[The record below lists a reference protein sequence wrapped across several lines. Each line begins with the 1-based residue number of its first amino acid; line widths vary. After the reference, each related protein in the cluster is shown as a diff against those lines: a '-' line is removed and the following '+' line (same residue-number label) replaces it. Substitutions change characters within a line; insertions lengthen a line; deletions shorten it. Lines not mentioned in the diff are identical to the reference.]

1 MAVEHGLQQL
11 KSARARDSI
20 CKATI
25 QLLAELG
32 YAETTIAGVAQNAGF
47 SKGAVQYH
55 FPTKEEL
62 IAATVEHLL
71 MRTVSSASQSY
82 ESVDSALLNAW
93 QRLVN
98 TSAYR
103 ALLEVLNAARID
115 RKLRLRISAEL
126 VAWGKN
132 LDKQSLTIYQS
143 ANEQLPAHEGD
154 TEVVMLLNMTRS
166 FMRGLLTQEQ
176 YRVSPEETLT
186 YVAKWIELIAPM
198 LKLRST
204 GISDVDKAITTK
216 NNIREEQQ
224 EKRTTLE
231 RTKDE
236 CDKRGNRRV

>member
-1 MAVEHGLQQL
+1 MAVEQGLQQL

-71 MRTVSSASQSY
+71 MRTESSASQSY

-176 YRVSPEETLT
+176 YGVSPEETLT
-186 YVAKWIELIAPM
+186 YVAKWVELIAPL

-204 GISDVDKAITTK
+204 RISDGVKAITTTD
-216 NNIREEQQ
+216 NIRKEQH
-224 EKRTTLE
+224 
-231 RTKDE
+231 
-236 CDKRGNRRV
+236 

>member
-1 MAVEHGLQQL
+1 MAVEQGLQQL
-11 KSARARDSI
+11 KSARARDSM

-132 LDKQSLTIYQS
+132 LDQQSLTIYQS
-143 ANEQLPAHEGD
+143 ANGQLPAHEGD
-154 TEVVMLLNMTRS
+154 AEVVMLLNMTRS

-176 YRVSPEETLT
+176 YGVSPEETLT

-204 GISDVDKAITTK
+204 SISDGDKAITTK
-216 NNIREEQQ
+216 NNIRKEQQ
-224 EKRTTLE
+224 
-231 RTKDE
+231 
-236 CDKRGNRRV
+236 

>member
-1 MAVEHGLQQL
+1 M
-11 KSARARDSI
+11 

-25 QLLAELG
+25 QLLAEFG

-143 ANEQLPAHEGD
+143 ANEQLSAHEGD

-176 YRVSPEETLT
+176 YGVSPEETLT
-186 YVAKWIELIAPM
+186 YVAKWVELIAPM

-204 GISDVDKAITTK
+204 RISDGVKAITTSDS
-216 NNIREEQQ
+216 IRKEQQ
-224 EKRTTLE
+224 
-231 RTKDE
+231 
-236 CDKRGNRRV
+236 

>member
-1 MAVEHGLQQL
+1 MAVEQGLQQL

-71 MRTVSSASQSY
+71 MRTESSASQSY

-176 YRVSPEETLT
+176 YGVSPEETLT
-186 YVAKWIELIAPM
+186 YVAKWVELIAPM

-204 GISDVDKAITTK
+204 RISDGVKAITTTDS
-216 NNIREEQQ
+216 IRKEQQ
-224 EKRTTLE
+224 
-231 RTKDE
+231 
-236 CDKRGNRRV
+236 

>member
-1 MAVEHGLQQL
+1 MAVEQGLQQL
-11 KSARARDSI
+11 KSARARDNM

-132 LDKQSLTIYQS
+132 LDQQSLTIYQS

-154 TEVVMLLNMTRS
+154 AEVVMLLNMTRS

-176 YRVSPEETLT
+176 YGVSPEETLT

-204 GISDVDKAITTK
+204 RTSDGDKATTTK
-216 NNIREEQQ
+216 NNSRKEQQ
-224 EKRTTLE
+224 
-231 RTKDE
+231 
-236 CDKRGNRRV
+236 

>member
-1 MAVEHGLQQL
+1 MVVFSIRRRGASWPSSKDCSSL
-11 KSARARDSI
+11 KARARDSM

-25 QLLAELG
+25 QLAELG

-143 ANEQLPAHEGD
+143 ANEQLLTHEGD
-154 TEVVMLLNMTRS
+154 AEVVMLLNMTRS

-176 YRVSPEETLT
+176 YGVSPEETLT
-186 YVAKWIELIAPM
+186 YVAKWVELIAPL

-204 GISDVDKAITTK
+204 RISDGDKAITTTD
-216 NNIREEQQ
+216 NIRKEQQ
-224 EKRTTLE
+224 
-231 RTKDE
+231 
-236 CDKRGNRRV
+236 

>member
-1 MAVEHGLQQL
+1 MVLFSLRRRGITVAVDQGLQQL
-11 KSARARDSI
+11 KSARARDNM

-132 LDKQSLTIYQS
+132 LDQQSLTIYQS

-154 TEVVMLLNMTRS
+154 AEVVMLLNMTRS

-176 YRVSPEETLT
+176 YGVSPEETLT

-204 GISDVDKAITTK
+204 RTSDGDKATTTK
-216 NNIREEQQ
+216 NNSRKEQQ
-224 EKRTTLE
+224 
-231 RTKDE
+231 
-236 CDKRGNRRV
+236 

>member
-1 MAVEHGLQQL
+1 MVLFSLRRRGITVAVDQGLQQL
-11 KSARARDSI
+11 KSARARDNM

-132 LDKQSLTIYQS
+132 LDQQSLTIYQS

-154 TEVVMLLNMTRS
+154 AEVVMLLNMTRS

-176 YRVSPEETLT
+176 YGVSPEETLT

-204 GISDVDKAITTK
+204 QTSDGDKATTTK
-216 NNIREEQQ
+216 NNSRKEQQ
-224 EKRTTLE
+224 
-231 RTKDE
+231 
-236 CDKRGNRRV
+236 

>member
-1 MAVEHGLQQL
+1 M
-11 KSARARDSI
+11 

-176 YRVSPEETLT
+176 YGVSPEETLT
-186 YVAKWIELIAPM
+186 YVAKWVELIAPL

-204 GISDVDKAITTK
+204 RISDGDKAITTTD
-216 NNIREEQQ
+216 NIRKEQQ
-224 EKRTTLE
+224 
-231 RTKDE
+231 
-236 CDKRGNRRV
+236 

>member
-1 MAVEHGLQQL
+1 MVVFSILRRGCTVAVEQGLQQL

-176 YRVSPEETLT
+176 YGVSPEETLT
-186 YVAKWIELIAPM
+186 YVAKWVELIAPM
-198 LKLRST
+198 LKLRGT
-204 GISDVDKAITTK
+204 RISDGVKAITTTD
-216 NNIREEQQ
+216 NIRKEQQ
-224 EKRTTLE
+224 
-231 RTKDE
+231 
-236 CDKRGNRRV
+236 

>member
-1 MAVEHGLQQL
+1 MAVEQGLQQL
-11 KSARARDSI
+11 KSARARDSM

-71 MRTVSSASQSY
+71 MRAESSASQSY

-176 YRVSPEETLT
+176 YGVSPEETLT
-186 YVAKWIELIAPM
+186 YVAKWVELIAPM

-204 GISDVDKAITTK
+204 RISDGVKAITTTD
-216 NNIREEQQ
+216 NIRKEQQ
-224 EKRTTLE
+224 
-231 RTKDE
+231 
-236 CDKRGNRRV
+236 

>member
-1 MAVEHGLQQL
+1 MVVFSIRRRGFTVAVEQGLQQL
-11 KSARARDSI
+11 KSARARDSM

-154 TEVVMLLNMTRS
+154 AEVVMLLNMTRS

-176 YRVSPEETLT
+176 YGVSPEETLT
-186 YVAKWIELIAPM
+186 YVAKWVELIAPM

-204 GISDVDKAITTK
+204 RISDGVKAITTTD
-216 NNIREEQQ
+216 NIRKEQQ
-224 EKRTTLE
+224 
-231 RTKDE
+231 
-236 CDKRGNRRV
+236 

>member
-1 MAVEHGLQQL
+1 MVVFSILRRGCTVAVEQGLQQL

-176 YRVSPEETLT
+176 YGVSPEETLT
-186 YVAKWIELIAPM
+186 YVAKWVELIAPM

-204 GISDVDKAITTK
+204 RISDGVKAITTTDS
-216 NNIREEQQ
+216 IRKEQQ
-224 EKRTTLE
+224 
-231 RTKDE
+231 
-236 CDKRGNRRV
+236 

>member
-1 MAVEHGLQQL
+1 MAVEQGLQQL
-11 KSARARDSI
+11 KSARARDSM

-132 LDKQSLTIYQS
+132 LDQQSLTIYQS

-154 TEVVMLLNMTRS
+154 AEVVMLLNMTRS

-176 YRVSPEETLT
+176 YGVSPEETLT

-204 GISDVDKAITTK
+204 GISDGDKVITTK
-216 NNIREEQQ
+216 NNIRKEQQ
-224 EKRTTLE
+224 
-231 RTKDE
+231 
-236 CDKRGNRRV
+236 

>member
-1 MAVEHGLQQL
+1 MAVEQGLQQL
-11 KSARARDSI
+11 KSARARDNM

-132 LDKQSLTIYQS
+132 LDQQSLTIYQS

-154 TEVVMLLNMTRS
+154 AEVVMLLNMTRS

-176 YRVSPEETLT
+176 YGVSPEETLT

-204 GISDVDKAITTK
+204 SISDGDKAITTK
-216 NNIREEQQ
+216 NNIRKEQQ
-224 EKRTTLE
+224 
-231 RTKDE
+231 
-236 CDKRGNRRV
+236 

>member
-1 MAVEHGLQQL
+1 M
-11 KSARARDSI
+11 

-71 MRTVSSASQSY
+71 MRTVSSANQSY

-176 YRVSPEETLT
+176 YGVSPEETLT
-186 YVAKWIELIAPM
+186 YVAKWVELIAPM

-204 GISDVDKAITTK
+204 RISDGVKAVTTTD
-216 NNIREEQQ
+216 NI
-224 EKRTTLE
+224 
-231 RTKDE
+231 
-236 CDKRGNRRV
+236 

>member
-1 MAVEHGLQQL
+1 MAVEQGLQQL

-62 IAATVEHLL
+62 IAATLEHLL
-71 MRTVSSASQSY
+71 MRTVSSANQSY

-176 YRVSPEETLT
+176 YGVSPEETLT
-186 YVAKWIELIAPM
+186 YVAKWVELIAPM

-204 GISDVDKAITTK
+204 RISDGVKAITTTDS
-216 NNIREEQQ
+216 IRKEQQ
-224 EKRTTLE
+224 
-231 RTKDE
+231 
-236 CDKRGNRRV
+236 

>member
-1 MAVEHGLQQL
+1 MAVEQGLQQL
-11 KSARARDSI
+11 KSARARDSM

-71 MRTVSSASQSY
+71 MRTESSASQSY

-176 YRVSPEETLT
+176 YGVSPEETLT
-186 YVAKWIELIAPM
+186 YVAKWVELIAPM

-204 GISDVDKAITTK
+204 PISDGVKAITTTDNIRKRTAIEK
-216 NNIREEQQ
+216 NN
-224 EKRTTLE
+224 TTE
-231 RTKDE
+231 DGR
-236 CDKRGNRRV
+236 

>member
-1 MAVEHGLQQL
+1 MAVEQGLQQL
-11 KSARARDSI
+11 KSARARDSM

-132 LDKQSLTIYQS
+132 LDQQSLTIYQS
-143 ANEQLPAHEGD
+143 ANGQLPAHEGD
-154 TEVVMLLNMTRS
+154 AEVVMLLNMTRS

-176 YRVSPEETLT
+176 YGVSPEETLT

-204 GISDVDKAITTK
+204 GISDGDKVITTK
-216 NNIREEQQ
+216 NNIRKEQQ
-224 EKRTTLE
+224 
-231 RTKDE
+231 
-236 CDKRGNRRV
+236 

>member
-1 MAVEHGLQQL
+1 MAVEQGLQQL
-11 KSARARDSI
+11 KSARARDNM

-132 LDKQSLTIYQS
+132 LDQQSLTIYQS

-154 TEVVMLLNMTRS
+154 AEVVMLLNMTRS

-176 YRVSPEETLT
+176 YGVSPEETLT

-198 LKLRST
+198 LQLRST
-204 GISDVDKAITTK
+204 RTSNGDKATTTK
-216 NNIREEQQ
+216 NNSRKEQQ
-224 EKRTTLE
+224 
-231 RTKDE
+231 
-236 CDKRGNRRV
+236 

>member
-1 MAVEHGLQQL
+1 M
-11 KSARARDSI
+11 

-132 LDKQSLTIYQS
+132 LDQQSLTIYQS

-154 TEVVMLLNMTRS
+154 AEVVMLLNTTRS

-176 YRVSPEETLT
+176 YGVSPEETLT

-204 GISDVDKAITTK
+204 GISDGDKVITTK
-216 NNIREEQQ
+216 NNIRKEQQ
-224 EKRTTLE
+224 
-231 RTKDE
+231 
-236 CDKRGNRRV
+236 

>member
-1 MAVEHGLQQL
+1 M
-11 KSARARDSI
+11 

-71 MRTVSSASQSY
+71 MRTESSASQSY

-176 YRVSPEETLT
+176 YGVSPEETLT
-186 YVAKWIELIAPM
+186 YVAKWVELIAPM

-204 GISDVDKAITTK
+204 RISDGVKAITTTD
-216 NNIREEQQ
+216 NIRKEQQ
-224 EKRTTLE
+224 
-231 RTKDE
+231 
-236 CDKRGNRRV
+236 

>member
-1 MAVEHGLQQL
+1 MAVEQGLQQL
-11 KSARARDSI
+11 KSARARDSM

-71 MRTVSSASQSY
+71 MRTESSASQSY

-176 YRVSPEETLT
+176 YGVSPEETLT
-186 YVAKWIELIAPM
+186 YVAKWVELIAPM

-204 GISDVDKAITTK
+204 RISDGVKDITTTD
-216 NNIREEQQ
+216 NIRKEQQ
-224 EKRTTLE
+224 
-231 RTKDE
+231 
-236 CDKRGNRRV
+236 

>member
-1 MAVEHGLQQL
+1 MAVEQGLQQL
-11 KSARARDSI
+11 KSARARDSM

-71 MRTVSSASQSY
+71 MRTESSASQSY

-98 TSAYR
+98 TLTYR

-176 YRVSPEETLT
+176 YGVSPEETLT
-186 YVAKWIELIAPM
+186 YVAKWVELIAPM

-204 GISDVDKAITTK
+204 RISDGVKAITTTD
-216 NNIREEQQ
+216 NIRKEQQ
-224 EKRTTLE
+224 
-231 RTKDE
+231 
-236 CDKRGNRRV
+236 

>member
-1 MAVEHGLQQL
+1 MAVEQGLQQL
-11 KSARARDSI
+11 KSARARDSM

-176 YRVSPEETLT
+176 YGVSPEETLT
-186 YVAKWIELIAPM
+186 YVAKWVELIAPM

-204 GISDVDKAITTK
+204 RISDGVKAITTTD
-216 NNIREEQQ
+216 NIRKEQH
-224 EKRTTLE
+224 
-231 RTKDE
+231 
-236 CDKRGNRRV
+236 

>member
-1 MAVEHGLQQL
+1 MAVEQGLQQL
-11 KSARARDSI
+11 KSARARDSM

-132 LDKQSLTIYQS
+132 LDQQSLTIYQS

-154 TEVVMLLNMTRS
+154 AEVVMLLNMTRS

-176 YRVSPEETLT
+176 YGVSPEETLT
-186 YVAKWIELIAPM
+186 YVAKWVELIAPM
-198 LKLRST
+198 LKLRGT
-204 GISDVDKAITTK
+204 RISDGVKAITTTD
-216 NNIREEQQ
+216 NIRKEQH
-224 EKRTTLE
+224 
-231 RTKDE
+231 
-236 CDKRGNRRV
+236 

>member
-1 MAVEHGLQQL
+1 MAVEQGLQQL
-11 KSARARDSI
+11 KSARARDSM

-126 VAWGKN
+126 IAWGKN

-143 ANEQLPAHEGD
+143 VNTQLPNHEGD
-154 TEVVMLLNMTRS
+154 AEVVMLLNMTRS

-176 YRVSPEETLT
+176 YGVSPEETLT
-186 YVAKWIELIAPM
+186 YVAKWVELIAPM

-204 GISDVDKAITTK
+204 RISDGVKDITTTDNVRK
-216 NNIREEQQ
+216 EQH
-224 EKRTTLE
+224 
-231 RTKDE
+231 
-236 CDKRGNRRV
+236 

>member
-1 MAVEHGLQQL
+1 MAVEQGLQQL
-11 KSARARDSI
+11 KSARARDSM

-143 ANEQLPAHEGD
+143 ANTQLPNHEGD
-154 TEVVMLLNMTRS
+154 AEVVMLLNMTRG

-176 YRVSPEETLT
+176 YGVSPEETLT
-186 YVAKWIELIAPM
+186 YVAKWVELIAPM

-204 GISDVDKAITTK
+204 RISDGVKAVTTTD
-216 NNIREEQQ
+216 NI
-224 EKRTTLE
+224 
-231 RTKDE
+231 
-236 CDKRGNRRV
+236 

>member
-1 MAVEHGLQQL
+1 M
-11 KSARARDSI
+11 
-20 CKATI
+20 
-25 QLLAELG
+25 LAELG

-71 MRTVSSASQSY
+71 MRTESSASQSY

-176 YRVSPEETLT
+176 YGVSPEETLT
-186 YVAKWIELIAPM
+186 YVAKWVELIAPM

-204 GISDVDKAITTK
+204 RISDGVKAITTTD
-216 NNIREEQQ
+216 NIRKEQ
-224 EKRTTLE
+224 K
-231 RTKDE
+231 
-236 CDKRGNRRV
+236 

>member
-1 MAVEHGLQQL
+1 MAVEQGLQQL
-11 KSARARDSI
+11 KSARARDSM

-132 LDKQSLTIYQS
+132 LDQQSLTIYQS

-154 TEVVMLLNMTRS
+154 AEVVMLLNMTRS

-176 YRVSPEETLT
+176 YGVSPEETLT

-198 LKLRST
+198 LKLRSA
-204 GISDVDKAITTK
+204 GISDGDKAITKK
-216 NNIREEQQ
+216 NNIRKEQQ
-224 EKRTTLE
+224 
-231 RTKDE
+231 
-236 CDKRGNRRV
+236 

>member
-1 MAVEHGLQQL
+1 
-11 KSARARDSI
+11 
-20 CKATI
+20 
-25 QLLAELG
+25 
-32 YAETTIAGVAQNAGF
+32 
-47 SKGAVQYH
+47 
-55 FPTKEEL
+55 
-62 IAATVEHLL
+62 
-71 MRTVSSASQSY
+71 MRTVPSASQSY

-132 LDKQSLTIYQS
+132 LDQQSLTIYQS

-154 TEVVMLLNMTRS
+154 AEAVMLLNMTRS

-176 YRVSPEETLT
+176 YGVSREETLT

-204 GISDVDKAITTK
+204 GISDGDKAITTK
-216 NNIREEQQ
+216 SNIRKEQQ
-224 EKRTTLE
+224 
-231 RTKDE
+231 
-236 CDKRGNRRV
+236 

>member
-1 MAVEHGLQQL
+1 MAVEQGLQQL

-176 YRVSPEETLT
+176 YGVSPEETLT
-186 YVAKWIELIAPM
+186 YVAKWVELIAPM

-204 GISDVDKAITTK
+204 RISDGVKAITTTD
-216 NNIREEQQ
+216 NIRKEQQ
-224 EKRTTLE
+224 
-231 RTKDE
+231 
-236 CDKRGNRRV
+236 

>member
-1 MAVEHGLQQL
+1 MVVFSILRRGCTVAVEQGLQQL

-115 RKLRLRISAEL
+115 RKLRLRIPAEL

-176 YRVSPEETLT
+176 YGVSPEETLT
-186 YVAKWIELIAPM
+186 YVAKWVELIAPM

-204 GISDVDKAITTK
+204 RISDGVKAITTTD
-216 NNIREEQQ
+216 NIRKEQQ
-224 EKRTTLE
+224 
-231 RTKDE
+231 
-236 CDKRGNRRV
+236 

>member
-1 MAVEHGLQQL
+1 MAVEQGLQQL
-11 KSARARDSI
+11 KSARARDSM

-132 LDKQSLTIYQS
+132 LDQQSLTIYQS
-143 ANEQLPAHEGD
+143 ANEQLPANEGD
-154 TEVVMLLNMTRS
+154 AEVVMLLNMTRS

-176 YRVSPEETLT
+176 YGVSPEETLT

-204 GISDVDKAITTK
+204 SISDGDKAITTK
-216 NNIREEQQ
+216 NNIRKEQQ
-224 EKRTTLE
+224 
-231 RTKDE
+231 
-236 CDKRGNRRV
+236 

>member
-1 MAVEHGLQQL
+1 M
-11 KSARARDSI
+11 

-143 ANEQLPAHEGD
+143 ANTQLPNHEGD
-154 TEVVMLLNMTRS
+154 AEVVMLLNMTRS

-176 YRVSPEETLT
+176 YGVSPEETLT
-186 YVAKWIELIAPM
+186 YVAKWVELIAPM

-204 GISDVDKAITTK
+204 RISDGVKAVTTTD
-216 NNIREEQQ
+216 NI
-224 EKRTTLE
+224 
-231 RTKDE
+231 
-236 CDKRGNRRV
+236 